1 MAYPFLSKEKN
12 TDFLNDFEDVE
23 MKCQLMMVV
32 LVVHWMLLDRI
43 RLTIDYGWN
52 FFVFHPNDRKHREE
66 LLKINRF
73 CHVSIYSMKNF
84 CHIANTLKIF

>member
-32 LVVHWMLLDRI
+32 LVVH
-43 RLTIDYGWN
+43 
-52 FFVFHPNDRKHREE
+52 
-66 LLKINRF
+66 
-73 CHVSIYSMKNF
+73 
-84 CHIANTLKIF
+84 